1 MSTFGYYRV
10 AAAVPR
16 LQVADVAF
24 NEKEIE
30 ACYRRAAEQNAAVVV
45 FPELCLTAYSCGDL
59 FFQPALCRAAVDALL
74 RFAEATRGCATIAVV
89 GLPLAVG
96 DALYNVAA
104 VVQNGRILGLVPKSV
119 LPNYRE
125 FYERRQFSPA
135 SRLTCSAVELGG
147 ASVPIG
153 TDLLFETREGDFRF
167 GVEICEDLWSVIPPS
182 SGLALRGALL
192 LLNPSAGTELAGKA
206 TYRRQLV
213 AQQSARCLAGYVL
226 ASAGVHESTQDTVFG
241 GHALIADNGRIAAEN
256 KRFERDSSLVF
267 ADIDLERLAAARLSE
282 SSFNDMP
289 GMPEPGRS
297 ILVGE
302 PPSPEKPEFAYNPP
316 RPFLPAANEC
326 GERCE
331 EILQI
336 QTAGLAKRIEHT
348 RARKLVIGISGGL
361 DSTLALLVADR
372 ALRLVGKPSSDIL
385 AVTMPGFGTTGRTH
399 GNAVALCRQ
408 LGADW
413 REIDIRPAC
422 LQHFADIG
430 HDPAERTATYE
441 NVQARERTQIL
452 MDLANKHGGLV
463 VGTGDLSE
471 IALGW
476 STYNGDHMS
485 MYAVNCSIPK
495 TLIRLLI
502 EHMAERSDA
511 ATARILADINATPVS
526 PELLPPSSDGTIE
539 QKTEDLLGPYDLHDF
554 FLYHF
559 IKYGAPREKIAF
571 LAEQAFAGEYDAP
584 FIARCLD
591 TFIRRFFTQ
600 QFKRSCMPDGPK
612 VGTISLSPRGD
623 WRMPSDAHPEA
634 WLRETS
640 SL

>member
-10 AAAVPR
+10 AAAIPR
-16 LQVADVAF
+16 LRVADVEF

-30 ACYRRAAEQNAAVVV
+30 ACYRRAAEQNAAAVV

-59 FFQPALCRAAVDALL
+59 FFQPVLRRAAYNALL
-74 RFAEATRGCATIAVV
+74 RFAEATRGCATIAIA

-135 SRLTCSAVELGG
+135 SRLTCGAVELGG
-147 ASVPIG
+147 ETVPIG
-153 TDLLFETREGDFRF
+153 TDLMFETPEGIFRF
-167 GVEICEDLWSVIPPS
+167 GIEICEDLWSVIPPS
-182 SGLALRGALL
+182 SALALRGALL

-206 TYRRQLV
+206 AYRRQLV

-226 ASAGVHESTQDTVFG
+226 ASAGVHESTQDVVFG
-241 GHALIADNGRIAAEN
+241 GHALIADNGRLAAEN
-256 KRFERDSSLVF
+256 NRFERDSNLIF

-289 GMPEPGRS
+289 GVQEPGRR
-297 ILVGE
+297 IIVGE
-302 PPSPEKPEFAYNPP
+302 PPSPENLDFAFNPP
-316 RPFLPAANEC
+316 RPFLPAANERA
-326 GERCE
+326 ERCE
-331 EILQI
+331 DILHI
-336 QTAGLAKRIEHT
+336 QAAGLAKRIEHT
-348 RARKLVIGISGGL
+348 HARKLVIGISGGL
-361 DSTLALLVADR
+361 DSTLALLVAGR
-372 ALRLVGKPSSDIL
+372 ACCLIGKPSSDIL
-385 AVTMPGFGTTGRTH
+385 AVTMPGFGTTARTH

-408 LGADW
+408 LGVDW
-413 REIDIRPAC
+413 REVDIRPAC

-430 HDPAERTATYE
+430 HAPAERTATYE

-502 EHMAERSDA
+502 AHVAECSDA

-526 PELLPPSSDGTIE
+526 PELLPPADDGTIE
-539 QKTEDLLGPYDLHDF
+539 QKTEDVLGPYDLHDF

-559 IKYGAPREKIAF
+559 IKYGASPRKIAL
-571 LAEQAFAGEYDAP
+571 LAEQAFAGEWEP
-584 FIARCLD
+584 SFIRKCLD
-591 TFIRRFFTQ
+591 TFFHRFFAQ
-600 QFKRSCMPDGPK
+600 QFKRSCVPDGPK

-623 WRMPSDAHPEA
+623 WRMPTDACAAVWQKE
-634 WLRETS
+634 
-640 SL
+640 